1 MIICMRTKHYEK
13 VRHRQAP
20 IKKKKK
26 KVKDASKGKGLCKSL
41 YRLTAYFFFFF
52 PLSFFVLFDYG
63 VQKKQS
69 GVR

>member
-26 KVKDASKGKGLCKSL
+26 KSKMLVKERDYVK
-41 YRLTAYFFFFF
+41 AYTDSQPIFFFFF